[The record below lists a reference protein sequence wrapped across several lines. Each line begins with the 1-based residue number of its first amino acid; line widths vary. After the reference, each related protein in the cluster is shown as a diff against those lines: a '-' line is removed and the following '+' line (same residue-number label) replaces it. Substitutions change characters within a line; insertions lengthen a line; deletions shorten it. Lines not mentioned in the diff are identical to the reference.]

1 MVLAQKERM
10 EEVDVQ
16 GDDSS
21 SSSSSKI
28 STAFSVT
35 WASVVEIWRR

>member
-1 MVLAQKERM
+1 MVLAQKETM

-16 GDDSS
+16 GDDS